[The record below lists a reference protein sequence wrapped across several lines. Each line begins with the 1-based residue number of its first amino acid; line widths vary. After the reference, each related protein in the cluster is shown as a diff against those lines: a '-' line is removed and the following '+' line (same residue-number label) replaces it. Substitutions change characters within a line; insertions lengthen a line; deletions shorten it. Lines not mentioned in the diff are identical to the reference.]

1 LFVISPSVP
10 ILQSSEVF
18 LVAGAFIEEFV
29 DFGEK
34 SFSEMFYLGF
44 LSFMLI
50 CSDLA
55 EGEGI

>member
-1 LFVISPSVP
+1 ML
-10 ILQSSEVF
+10 ILSSEVF
-18 LVAGAFIEEFV
+18 LVAGAFIEEFI

-34 SFSEMFYLGF
+34 SFSEIFYLGF